1 MDTIGIKNPFPNLI
15 DKNNNN
21 CKIFTGIKNPMFNPM
36 NENNNNNDII
46 GIENPIFKL
55 DFENNNIN
63 QKVMK
68 DPFLSSMCENSM
80 SDTTGIKNPMFKL
93 KCENNNNI
101 SEMEESTFLVINK
114 NNNKYN
120 EPIGTQIQDSLEII
134 NGQNLF
140 DIYNEINEAMCNLQS
155 NMNKVMTEF
164 NNLKI
169 IIKKFKKFL
178 DINKDN
184 LINNNLNIM
193 INNNNNKINNDINTI
208 NNNIKLNNNIFNNNI
223 FNNNKNDNIINNN
236 NVPMMNMNVDFNNN
250 FSNEDELKIC
260 FYKNGVIYDI
270 ICKKNESIKEIIDR
284 YRDKAFDFEK
294 NINFIFNSKILNPLL
309 TPAEEQLY
317 NNATIFIIK

>member
-21 CKIFTGIKNPMFNPM
+21 CKIFTGIKNPMFNPT

-80 SDTTGIKNPMFKL
+80 NDTKGIKNPMFKL

-120 EPIGTQIQDSLEII
+120 EPIGTQIQDSFEII

-193 INNNNNKINNDINTI
+193 INNNNKRINNGINTI
-208 NNNIKLNNNIFNNNI
+208 NNNIKLNNNIFNNNK
-223 FNNNKNDNIINNN
+223 NDNKNDNIINNN

>member
-1 MDTIGIKNPFPNLI
+1 MDTIGIKNPFPNLMG
-15 DKNNNN
+15 KNNNN
-21 CKIFTGIKNPMFNPM
+21 CKIFTGIKNTMFNPI

-55 DFENNNIN
+55 EFENNNIN

-68 DPFLSSMCENSM
+68 DPFLSPMCENSM

-140 DIYNEINEAMCNLQS
+140 DIYNEINEAVCNLQS

-169 IIKKFKKFL
+169 IIKKFKTFL
-178 DINKDN
+178 DINK
-184 LINNNLNIM
+184 NNNG
-193 INNNNNKINNDINTI
+193 INTI

-236 NVPMMNMNVDFNNN
+236 NVPMMNMNVDFKNN

-260 FYKNGVIYDI
+260 FYKNGVIIDI
-270 ICKKNESIKEIIDR
+270 ICKKNERISEIIRR
-284 YRDKAFDFEK
+284 YRDKAYDFEE
-294 NINFIFNSKILNPLL
+294 NIDFIFNSKSLNRTI
-309 TPAEEQLY
+309 TPAEAQLY

>member
-55 DFENNNIN
+55 EFENNNIN

-120 EPIGTQIQDSLEII
+120 EPIGTQIQDSFEII

-178 DINKDN
+178 DINKNN
-184 LINNNLNIM
+184 LISNNLNIM
-193 INNNNNKINNDINTI
+193 NNDNNKRINNGINTI
-208 NNNIKLNNNIFNNNI
+208 NNNIKLNNNIFNNNK
-223 FNNNKNDNIINNN
+223 NDNKNDNIINNN

>member
-1 MDTIGIKNPFPNLI
+1 MDTIRIKNPFPNLI

-55 DFENNNIN
+55 EFENNNIN

-68 DPFLSSMCENSM
+68 DPFLSPMCENSM

-178 DINKDN
+178 DINKNN

-193 INNNNNKINNDINTI
+193 INNNNNKINNDIN
-208 NNNIKLNNNIFNNNI
+208 
-223 FNNNKNDNIINNN
+223 NNKNDNIINNN
-236 NVPMMNMNVDFNNN
+236 NVPMMNMNFDFNKN
-250 FSNEDELKIC
+250 FSNEDELKLC

>member
-1 MDTIGIKNPFPNLI
+1 MDTIGIKNPFPNLMG
-15 DKNNNN
+15 KNNNN
-21 CKIFTGIKNPMFNPM
+21 CKIFTGIKNTMFNPI

-55 DFENNNIN
+55 EFENNNIN

-155 NMNKVMTEF
+155 NMDKVMTEF

-178 DINKDN
+178 DINKNN
-184 LINNNLNIM
+184 LISNNLNIKINDNNKR
-193 INNNNNKINNDINTI
+193 INNGINTI
-208 NNNIKLNNNIFNNNI
+208 NNNIKLNNNIFNNNK
-223 FNNNKNDNIINNN
+223 NDNKNDNIINNN
-236 NVPMMNMNVDFNNN
+236 NVLMMNMNVDFNNN

>member
-55 DFENNNIN
+55 EFENNNIN

-120 EPIGTQIQDSLEII
+120 EPVGTQIQDSHEII

-155 NMNKVMTEF
+155 NMDKVMTEF

-178 DINKDN
+178 DINKNN
-184 LINNNLNIM
+184 LISNNLNIM
-193 INNNNNKINNDINTI
+193 NNDNNKRINNGINTI
-208 NNNIKLNNNIFNNNI
+208 NNNIKLNNNIFNNNK
-223 FNNNKNDNIINNN
+223 NDNKNDNIINNN
-236 NVPMMNMNVDFNNN
+236 NVPMMNTNADFNNN